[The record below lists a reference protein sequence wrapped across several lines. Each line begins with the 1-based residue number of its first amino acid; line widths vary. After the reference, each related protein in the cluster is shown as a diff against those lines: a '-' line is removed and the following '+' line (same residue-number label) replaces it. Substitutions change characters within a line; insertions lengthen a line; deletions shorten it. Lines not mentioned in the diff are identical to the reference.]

1 MEDRK
6 VVIELQNVKRY
17 FQVGSETVK
26 ALRGVSFKIY
36 EGEFVTIQGTS
47 GSGKSTLLNQLGCLD
62 TPTSGEYFLDGI
74 SVRTMSKTQ
83 RAHLRNRKIGFVFQN
98 YNLLAKTTA
107 IENVELPLMYNSA
120 VSATERRERAISALK
135 AVGLGDRLEHKSNQ
149 MSGGQMQRVAIARAL
164 VNDPAVLLADE
175 ATGNLDTRTSFEM
188 LVLFQ
193 ELYKQGHTIIFVT
206 HNPEIAEY
214 ASRNINLR
222 DGKIRED
229 TINTNIKSAAEALA
243 ALIMNILNLFKVSIK
258 AVSNN
263 KMRSFLSMLGII
275 IGVAAVIIM
284 MAIGQG
290 SKESIRQELSTMGT
304 NLLTVRPGADMR
316 GGVRQDPSS
325 MQTLKMADYERI
337 LRERKFVTKVSPE
350 VTASGQVIYG
360 NNNTNTSMY
369 GESTDYL
376 DIKQWT
382 IEEGECFTDEDIKK
396 ASKVCVVGKTIV
408 TELFG
413 EGADPIG
420 KTVRFKSIPM
430 RIVGVLK
437 SKGYNS
443 WGMDQDN
450 VMIAPYTTVMK
461 RVAAQTWFSSIV
473 CSAVT
478 EELSDA
484 AIEEL
489 TQILRDNHKLKEDA
503 DDDFTIRSQA
513 EMMETMSSTMDT
525 VTLIL
530 VVAAAFSLLVAGI
543 GIMNIML
550 VSVTERTKEIGLRMA
565 VGATGPVISLQFLIE
580 SVLISV
586 TGGLLGIFV
595 GCSASAFL
603 PSFGMPSSVPAW
615 SIYVSF
621 LVCVFIGVLFG
632 YIPAQKAAN
641 MDPIE
646 AIRHE

>member
-1 MEDRK
+1 
-6 VVIELQNVKRY
+6 
-17 FQVGSETVK
+17 
-26 ALRGVSFKIY
+26 
-36 EGEFVTIQGTS
+36 
-47 GSGKSTLLNQLGCLD
+47 
-62 TPTSGEYFLDGI
+62 
-74 SVRTMSKTQ
+74 
-83 RAHLRNRKIGFVFQN
+83 
-98 YNLLAKTTA
+98 
-107 IENVELPLMYNSA
+107 
-120 VSATERRERAISALK
+120 
-135 AVGLGDRLEHKSNQ
+135 
-149 MSGGQMQRVAIARAL
+149 
-164 VNDPAVLLADE
+164 
-175 ATGNLDTRTSFEM
+175 
-188 LVLFQ
+188 
-193 ELYKQGHTIIFVT
+193 
-206 HNPEIAEY
+206 
-214 ASRNINLR
+214 
-222 DGKIRED
+222 
-229 TINTNIKSAAEALA
+229 
-243 ALIMNILNLFKVSIK
+243 MNITNLFKVSLR
-258 AVSNN
+258 AVASN

-290 SKESIRQELSTMGT
+290 SKESIRAELSTMGT
-304 NLLTVRPGADMR
+304 NLLTIRPGADMR
-316 GGVRQDPSS
+316 GGVRQDPSA
-325 MQTLKMADYERI
+325 MQTLKMADYEAI
-337 LRERKFVTKVSPE
+337 MAKKKYVTNVSPE
-350 VTASGQVIYG
+350 VTSSGQVIYG
-360 NNNTNTSMY
+360 NNNTTTTIY
-369 GESTDYL
+369 GEATEYL
-376 DIKQWT
+376 DIRLWT
-382 IEEGECFTDEDIKK
+382 IEEGECFTEEDINKAAKK
-396 ASKVCVVGKTIV
+396 VVIGHTIV

-413 EGADPIG
+413 DGVDPIG
-420 KTVRFKSIPM
+420 KTIRFKNIPM
-430 RIVGVLK
+430 TVIGVLK

-450 VMIAPYTTVMK
+450 VVIAPYTTVMK
-461 RVAAQTWFSSIV
+461 RIAAQTYFSSIV
-473 CSAVT
+473 CSALT

-489 TQILRDNHKLKEDA
+489 TQILRDNHKLKSDA

-513 EMMETMSSTMDT
+513 EMMETMSTTMDT

-586 TGGLLGIFV
+586 TGGLIGILV

-603 PSFGMPSSVPAW
+603 GSFGMPSSVPAW

-621 LVCVFIGVLFG
+621 FVCVCIGVLFG

>member
-1 MEDRK
+1 
-6 VVIELQNVKRY
+6 
-17 FQVGSETVK
+17 
-26 ALRGVSFKIY
+26 
-36 EGEFVTIQGTS
+36 
-47 GSGKSTLLNQLGCLD
+47 
-62 TPTSGEYFLDGI
+62 
-74 SVRTMSKTQ
+74 
-83 RAHLRNRKIGFVFQN
+83 
-98 YNLLAKTTA
+98 
-107 IENVELPLMYNSA
+107 
-120 VSATERRERAISALK
+120 
-135 AVGLGDRLEHKSNQ
+135 
-149 MSGGQMQRVAIARAL
+149 
-164 VNDPAVLLADE
+164 
-175 ATGNLDTRTSFEM
+175 
-188 LVLFQ
+188 
-193 ELYKQGHTIIFVT
+193 
-206 HNPEIAEY
+206 
-214 ASRNINLR
+214 
-222 DGKIRED
+222 
-229 TINTNIKSAAEALA
+229 
-243 ALIMNILNLFKVSIK
+243 MNILNLFKVSLR
-258 AVSNN
+258 AVANN

-284 MAIGQG
+284 MSIGQG

-304 NLLTVRPGADMR
+304 NLLTIRPGADMR
-316 GGVRQDPSS
+316 GGVRQDPSA

-337 LRERKFVTKVSPE
+337 LREKKFVTKVSPE

-369 GESTDYL
+369 GESPEYL
-376 DIKQWT
+376 EIKQWDV
-382 IEEGECFTDEDIKK
+382 EEGECFTEEDIKK
-396 ASKVCVVGKTIV
+396 AAKVVVVGTTIV
-408 TELFG
+408 KELFG
-413 EGADPIG
+413 NTDPIG

-461 RVAAQTWFSSIV
+461 RIAAQTWFSSIV

-489 TQILRDNHKLKEDA
+489 TQMLRDNHKLKEDA
-503 DDDFTIRSQA
+503 ADDFTIRSQA

-586 TGGLLGIFV
+586 TGGLIGILV
-595 GCSASAFL
+595 GGGVSSLL
-603 PSFGMPSSVPAW
+603 PMMGMPSSVPAW
-615 SIYVSF
+615 SVYVSF

>member
-1 MEDRK
+1 
-6 VVIELQNVKRY
+6 
-17 FQVGSETVK
+17 
-26 ALRGVSFKIY
+26 
-36 EGEFVTIQGTS
+36 
-47 GSGKSTLLNQLGCLD
+47 
-62 TPTSGEYFLDGI
+62 
-74 SVRTMSKTQ
+74 
-83 RAHLRNRKIGFVFQN
+83 
-98 YNLLAKTTA
+98 
-107 IENVELPLMYNSA
+107 
-120 VSATERRERAISALK
+120 
-135 AVGLGDRLEHKSNQ
+135 
-149 MSGGQMQRVAIARAL
+149 
-164 VNDPAVLLADE
+164 
-175 ATGNLDTRTSFEM
+175 
-188 LVLFQ
+188 
-193 ELYKQGHTIIFVT
+193 
-206 HNPEIAEY
+206 
-214 ASRNINLR
+214 
-222 DGKIRED
+222 
-229 TINTNIKSAAEALA
+229 
-243 ALIMNILNLFKVSIK
+243 MNILNLFKVSLRAI
-258 AVSNN
+258 ASN

-290 SKESIRQELSTMGT
+290 SKESIRAELSTMGT
-304 NLLTVRPGADMR
+304 NLLTIRPGADMR
-316 GGVRQDPSS
+316 GGVRQDPSA

-337 LRERKFVTKVSPE
+337 LREKKYVTKVSPE
-350 VTASGQVIYG
+350 VTSSGQAIYG
-360 NNNTNTSMY
+360 NNNTTTTIY
-369 GESTDYL
+369 GEAAEYL
-376 DIKQWT
+376 DIRLWT
-382 IEEGECFTDEDIKK
+382 IEEGECFNEEDIKK
-396 ASKVCVVGKTIV
+396 AAKKVIIGHTIV

-413 EGADPIG
+413 DGVDPIG
-420 KTVRFKSIPM
+420 KTIRFKNIPM
-430 RIVGVLK
+430 TVIGVLK

-461 RVAAQTWFSSIV
+461 RIAAQTWFSNII

-478 EELSDA
+478 EEMSDA

-489 TQILRDNHKLKEDA
+489 TQILRDNHKLREGMV
-503 DDDFTIRSQA
+503 DDFNIRSQA

-580 SVLISV
+580 SVLISL
-586 TGGLLGIFV
+586 TGGLLGILV
-595 GCSASAFL
+595 GVSASEWAVPAF
-603 PSFGMPSSVPAW
+603 GIPSSVPAW

-621 LVCVFIGVLFG
+621 LVCVALGVLFG

>member
-1 MEDRK
+1 
-6 VVIELQNVKRY
+6 
-17 FQVGSETVK
+17 
-26 ALRGVSFKIY
+26 
-36 EGEFVTIQGTS
+36 
-47 GSGKSTLLNQLGCLD
+47 
-62 TPTSGEYFLDGI
+62 
-74 SVRTMSKTQ
+74 
-83 RAHLRNRKIGFVFQN
+83 
-98 YNLLAKTTA
+98 
-107 IENVELPLMYNSA
+107 
-120 VSATERRERAISALK
+120 
-135 AVGLGDRLEHKSNQ
+135 
-149 MSGGQMQRVAIARAL
+149 
-164 VNDPAVLLADE
+164 
-175 ATGNLDTRTSFEM
+175 
-188 LVLFQ
+188 
-193 ELYKQGHTIIFVT
+193 
-206 HNPEIAEY
+206 
-214 ASRNINLR
+214 
-222 DGKIRED
+222 
-229 TINTNIKSAAEALA
+229 
-243 ALIMNILNLFKVSIK
+243 MNILNLFKVSLR
-258 AVSNN
+258 AVANN
-263 KMRSFLSMLGII
+263 KMRSFLSMLGIS

-284 MAIGQG
+284 MSIGQG

-304 NLLTVRPGADMR
+304 NLLTIRPGADMR
-316 GGVRQDPSS
+316 GGVRQDPSA

-337 LRERKFVTKVSPE
+337 LREKRFVTKVSPE
-350 VTASGQVIYG
+350 VTASGQAIYG
-360 NNNTNTSMY
+360 NNNTTTSLY

-376 DIKQWT
+376 DIKQWNV
-382 IEEGECFTDEDIKK
+382 EEGECFTDEDIKK
-396 ASKVCVVGKTIV
+396 AAKVVVVGTTIV
-408 TELFG
+408 KELFG
-413 EGADPIG
+413 NVDPIG
-420 KTVRFKSIPM
+420 KTIRFKSIPM

-461 RVAAQTWFSSIV
+461 RIAAQTWFSSIV

-489 TQILRDNHKLKEDA
+489 TQILRNNHKLKEDA
-503 DDDFTIRSQA
+503 VDDFTIRSQA

-586 TGGLLGIFV
+586 TGGLIGILV
-595 GCSASAFL
+595 GGGVSSLL
-603 PSFGMPSSVPAW
+603 PLMGMPSSVPAW
-615 SIYVSF
+615 SVYVSF

>member
-1 MEDRK
+1 
-6 VVIELQNVKRY
+6 
-17 FQVGSETVK
+17 
-26 ALRGVSFKIY
+26 
-36 EGEFVTIQGTS
+36 
-47 GSGKSTLLNQLGCLD
+47 
-62 TPTSGEYFLDGI
+62 
-74 SVRTMSKTQ
+74 
-83 RAHLRNRKIGFVFQN
+83 
-98 YNLLAKTTA
+98 
-107 IENVELPLMYNSA
+107 
-120 VSATERRERAISALK
+120 
-135 AVGLGDRLEHKSNQ
+135 
-149 MSGGQMQRVAIARAL
+149 
-164 VNDPAVLLADE
+164 
-175 ATGNLDTRTSFEM
+175 
-188 LVLFQ
+188 
-193 ELYKQGHTIIFVT
+193 
-206 HNPEIAEY
+206 
-214 ASRNINLR
+214 
-222 DGKIRED
+222 
-229 TINTNIKSAAEALA
+229 
-243 ALIMNILNLFKVSIK
+243 MNISNLFKVSLK
-258 AVSNN
+258 AVANN

-304 NLLTVRPGADMR
+304 NLLTIRPGADMR
-316 GGVRQDPSS
+316 GGVRQDPSA

-337 LRERKFVTKVSPE
+337 MREKKFVSKVSPE
-350 VTASGQVIYG
+350 VTASGQAIYG
-360 NNNTNTSMY
+360 NNNTTSSMY
-369 GESTDYL
+369 GESIEYI
-376 DIKQWT
+376 DIRQWT
-382 IEEGECFTDEDIKK
+382 IEEGECYTEEDIKK
-396 ASKVCVVGKTIV
+396 AAKVCLIGATVVK
-408 TELFG
+408 ELFDG
-413 EGADPIG
+413 HDPIG
-420 KTVRFKSIPM
+420 KTIRFKSIPM
-430 RIVGVLK
+430 RVIGVLK

-450 VMIAPYTTVMK
+450 VIIAPYTTVMK
-461 RVAAQTWFSSIV
+461 RIAAQTYFSSIV
-473 CSAVT
+473 CSALT

-489 TQILRDNHKLKEDA
+489 TQMLRDNHKLKGEA
-503 DDDFTIRSQA
+503 ADDFTIRSQA

-586 TGGLLGIFV
+586 TGGLIGILV
-595 GCSASAFL
+595 VCSASAFL
-603 PSFGMPSSVPAW
+603 GSFGMPSSVPAW

-621 LVCVFIGVLFG
+621 LVCVCIGVLFG